1 MATPRFLK
9 SKPETFRANRVKRPS
24 SEHSIYNTSRTEIQ
38 QSSRTLLRSSP
49 RPLSLHPQTIIS
61 RQKKKQYVSRSVTP
75 NLEMNSSTKYIR
87 FLEDQLRVVSSKLDE
102 TEMRFAVERQRLE
115 RTNIELEIEL
125 SKLK

>member
-1 MATPRFLK
+1 M
-9 SKPETFRANRVKRPS
+9 
-24 SEHSIYNTSRTEIQ
+24 
-38 QSSRTLLRSSP
+38 
-49 RPLSLHPQTIIS
+49 
-61 RQKKKQYVSRSVTP
+61 TP